1 MSKREFTKYPYHVDS
16 YKKHRITD
24 EELDFLQELQK
35 EMNTQH
41 TWAQAD
47 PRIWVIQEPVKKYL
61 DNIETDLRNDPDTVE
76 ILNQIADGAELY
88 IDDVHM
94 ATPQQLY
101 QAIQNIIKGDDL
113 GEKYQVELIHDYRVL
128 IHGRNDLGKIVWDAS
143 LDKIERNGM
152 LSIVE
157 WVMGYTIHHAELRYF
172 VKELYLHPG
181 IFFLTYRDGVNYLE
195 KYESK
200 YDKDVRLYA
209 MSPKDLF
216 TDCSPEIKKFNG
228 DIENRYQINIPLDK
242 DLLDYRS
249 SMKAAILV
257 IVEADNCT
265 EEDLYQ
271 NITSTHNQYA
281 NSKKDENTRRDVDK
295 LKTTDDYNWHSYG
308 YIDSYPVKY
317 RAEKSGE
324 IYMVLSCMDGNI
336 STVYHHP
343 DITYRKIQNGQDGK
357 FYDEDLKVAF
367 YKLQSEYYYH
377 LSKEIEFEV
386 ESEYF
391 QKTNNER
398 KGDVKQHAKNL

>member
-1 MSKREFTKYPYHVDS
+1 MIQDIEKIAERLLKNGLVTPMFISDCTNLSIPDIQVLDNLLRSDHYTKKDIDMLIDNIYKTKSHDIYKINPYHLMEYAENTGWIS
-16 YKKHRITD
+16 IKRKR
-24 EELDFLQELQK
+24 LDVAVFQK
-35 EMNTQH
+35 T
-41 TWAQAD
+41 
-47 PRIWVIQEPVKKYL
+47 VI
-61 DNIETDLRNDPDTVE
+61 
-76 ILNQIADGAELY
+76 
-88 IDDVHM
+88 
-94 ATPQQLY
+94 
-101 QAIQNIIKGDDL
+101 
-113 GEKYQVELIHDYRVL
+113 
-128 IHGRNDLGKIVWDAS
+128 
-143 LDKIERNGM
+143 
-152 LSIVE
+152 
-157 WVMGYTIHHAELRYF
+157 
-172 VKELYLHPG
+172 
-181 IFFLTYRDGVNYLE
+181 
-195 KYESK
+195 
-200 YDKDVRLYA
+200 
-209 MSPKDLF
+209 
-216 TDCSPEIKKFNG
+216 NG

-281 NSKKDENTRRDVDK
+281 NSKKGENTRRDVDK

-343 DITYRKIQNGQDGK
+343 GITYRKIQNGQDGK

>member
-1 MSKREFTKYPYHVDS
+1 MIQDIEKIAERLLKNGLVTPMFISDCTNLSIPDIQVLDNLLRSDHYTKKDIDMLIDNIYKTKSHDIDKINPYHLMEYAENTGWIS
-16 YKKHRITD
+16 IKRKR
-24 EELDFLQELQK
+24 LDVAVFQK
-35 EMNTQH
+35 T
-41 TWAQAD
+41 
-47 PRIWVIQEPVKKYL
+47 VI
-61 DNIETDLRNDPDTVE
+61 
-76 ILNQIADGAELY
+76 
-88 IDDVHM
+88 
-94 ATPQQLY
+94 
-101 QAIQNIIKGDDL
+101 
-113 GEKYQVELIHDYRVL
+113 
-128 IHGRNDLGKIVWDAS
+128 
-143 LDKIERNGM
+143 
-152 LSIVE
+152 
-157 WVMGYTIHHAELRYF
+157 
-172 VKELYLHPG
+172 
-181 IFFLTYRDGVNYLE
+181 
-195 KYESK
+195 
-200 YDKDVRLYA
+200 
-209 MSPKDLF
+209 
-216 TDCSPEIKKFNG
+216 NG

>member
-1 MSKREFTKYPYHVDS
+1 MIQDIEKIAERLLKNGLVTPMFISDYTNLSIPDIQVLDNLLRSDHYTKKDIDMLIDNIYKTKSHDIYKINPYHLMEYAENTGWIS
-16 YKKHRITD
+16 IKRKR
-24 EELDFLQELQK
+24 LDVAVFQK
-35 EMNTQH
+35 T
-41 TWAQAD
+41 
-47 PRIWVIQEPVKKYL
+47 VI
-61 DNIETDLRNDPDTVE
+61 
-76 ILNQIADGAELY
+76 
-88 IDDVHM
+88 
-94 ATPQQLY
+94 
-101 QAIQNIIKGDDL
+101 
-113 GEKYQVELIHDYRVL
+113 
-128 IHGRNDLGKIVWDAS
+128 
-143 LDKIERNGM
+143 
-152 LSIVE
+152 
-157 WVMGYTIHHAELRYF
+157 
-172 VKELYLHPG
+172 
-181 IFFLTYRDGVNYLE
+181 
-195 KYESK
+195 
-200 YDKDVRLYA
+200 
-209 MSPKDLF
+209 
-216 TDCSPEIKKFNG
+216 NG

-398 KGDVKQHAKNL
+398 KGDVKQYAKNL

>member
-1 MSKREFTKYPYHVDS
+1 MIQDIEKIAERLLKNGLVTPMFISDCTNLSIPDIQVLDNLLRSDHYTKKDIDMLIDNIYKTKSHDIYKINPYHLMEYAENTGWIS
-16 YKKHRITD
+16 IKRKR
-24 EELDFLQELQK
+24 LDVAVFQK
-35 EMNTQH
+35 T
-41 TWAQAD
+41 
-47 PRIWVIQEPVKKYL
+47 VI
-61 DNIETDLRNDPDTVE
+61 
-76 ILNQIADGAELY
+76 
-88 IDDVHM
+88 
-94 ATPQQLY
+94 
-101 QAIQNIIKGDDL
+101 
-113 GEKYQVELIHDYRVL
+113 
-128 IHGRNDLGKIVWDAS
+128 
-143 LDKIERNGM
+143 
-152 LSIVE
+152 
-157 WVMGYTIHHAELRYF
+157 
-172 VKELYLHPG
+172 
-181 IFFLTYRDGVNYLE
+181 
-195 KYESK
+195 
-200 YDKDVRLYA
+200 
-209 MSPKDLF
+209 
-216 TDCSPEIKKFNG
+216 NG

-317 RAEKSGE
+317 RAEKNGE

>member
-1 MSKREFTKYPYHVDS
+1 MIQDIEKIAERLLKNGLVTPMFISDCTNLSIPDIQVLDNLLRSDHYTKKDIDMLIDNIYKTKSHDIYKINPYHLMEYAENTGWIS
-16 YKKHRITD
+16 IKRKR
-24 EELDFLQELQK
+24 LDVAVFQK
-35 EMNTQH
+35 T
-41 TWAQAD
+41 
-47 PRIWVIQEPVKKYL
+47 VI
-61 DNIETDLRNDPDTVE
+61 
-76 ILNQIADGAELY
+76 
-88 IDDVHM
+88 
-94 ATPQQLY
+94 
-101 QAIQNIIKGDDL
+101 
-113 GEKYQVELIHDYRVL
+113 
-128 IHGRNDLGKIVWDAS
+128 
-143 LDKIERNGM
+143 
-152 LSIVE
+152 
-157 WVMGYTIHHAELRYF
+157 
-172 VKELYLHPG
+172 
-181 IFFLTYRDGVNYLE
+181 
-195 KYESK
+195 
-200 YDKDVRLYA
+200 
-209 MSPKDLF
+209 
-216 TDCSPEIKKFNG
+216 NG

-367 YKLQSEYYYH
+367 YKLQSEYYFH
-377 LSKEIEFEV
+377 LSKELEFEV

>member
-1 MSKREFTKYPYHVDS
+1 MIQDIEKIAERLLKNGLVTPMFISDCTNLSIPDIQVLDNLLRSDHYTKKDIDMLIDNIYKTKSHDIYKINPYHLMEYAENTGWIS
-16 YKKHRITD
+16 IKRKR
-24 EELDFLQELQK
+24 LDVAVFQK
-35 EMNTQH
+35 T
-41 TWAQAD
+41 
-47 PRIWVIQEPVKKYL
+47 VI
-61 DNIETDLRNDPDTVE
+61 
-76 ILNQIADGAELY
+76 
-88 IDDVHM
+88 
-94 ATPQQLY
+94 
-101 QAIQNIIKGDDL
+101 
-113 GEKYQVELIHDYRVL
+113 
-128 IHGRNDLGKIVWDAS
+128 
-143 LDKIERNGM
+143 
-152 LSIVE
+152 
-157 WVMGYTIHHAELRYF
+157 
-172 VKELYLHPG
+172 
-181 IFFLTYRDGVNYLE
+181 
-195 KYESK
+195 
-200 YDKDVRLYA
+200 
-209 MSPKDLF
+209 
-216 TDCSPEIKKFNG
+216 NG

-271 NITSTHNQYA
+271 NITSTHNQYS

>member
-1 MSKREFTKYPYHVDS
+1 MIQDIEKIAERLLKNGLVTPMFISDCTNLSIPDIQVLDNLLRSDHYTKKDIDMLIDNIYKTKSHDIYKINPYHLMEYAENTGWIS
-16 YKKHRITD
+16 IKRKR
-24 EELDFLQELQK
+24 LDVAVFQK
-35 EMNTQH
+35 T
-41 TWAQAD
+41 
-47 PRIWVIQEPVKKYL
+47 VI
-61 DNIETDLRNDPDTVE
+61 
-76 ILNQIADGAELY
+76 
-88 IDDVHM
+88 
-94 ATPQQLY
+94 
-101 QAIQNIIKGDDL
+101 
-113 GEKYQVELIHDYRVL
+113 
-128 IHGRNDLGKIVWDAS
+128 
-143 LDKIERNGM
+143 
-152 LSIVE
+152 
-157 WVMGYTIHHAELRYF
+157 
-172 VKELYLHPG
+172 
-181 IFFLTYRDGVNYLE
+181 
-195 KYESK
+195 
-200 YDKDVRLYA
+200 
-209 MSPKDLF
+209 
-216 TDCSPEIKKFNG
+216 NG

-398 KGDVKQHAKNL
+398 KGDVKQKQKEKDRKEKKK

>member
-1 MSKREFTKYPYHVDS
+1 MIQDIEKIAERLLKNGLVTPMFISDCTNLSIPDIQVLDNLLRSDHYTKKDIDMLIDNIYKTKSHDIYKINPYHLMEYAENTGWISIKRE
-16 YKKHRITD
+16 R
-24 EELDFLQELQK
+24 LDVAVFQK
-35 EMNTQH
+35 T
-41 TWAQAD
+41 
-47 PRIWVIQEPVKKYL
+47 VI
-61 DNIETDLRNDPDTVE
+61 
-76 ILNQIADGAELY
+76 
-88 IDDVHM
+88 
-94 ATPQQLY
+94 
-101 QAIQNIIKGDDL
+101 
-113 GEKYQVELIHDYRVL
+113 
-128 IHGRNDLGKIVWDAS
+128 
-143 LDKIERNGM
+143 
-152 LSIVE
+152 
-157 WVMGYTIHHAELRYF
+157 
-172 VKELYLHPG
+172 
-181 IFFLTYRDGVNYLE
+181 
-195 KYESK
+195 
-200 YDKDVRLYA
+200 
-209 MSPKDLF
+209 
-216 TDCSPEIKKFNG
+216 NG

>member
-1 MSKREFTKYPYHVDS
+1 MIQDIEKIAERLLKNGLVTQMFISDCTNLSIPDIQVLDNLLRSDHYTKKDIDMLIDNIYKTKSHDIYKINPYHLMEYAENTGWIS
-16 YKKHRITD
+16 IKRKR
-24 EELDFLQELQK
+24 LDVAVFQK
-35 EMNTQH
+35 T
-41 TWAQAD
+41 
-47 PRIWVIQEPVKKYL
+47 VI
-61 DNIETDLRNDPDTVE
+61 
-76 ILNQIADGAELY
+76 
-88 IDDVHM
+88 
-94 ATPQQLY
+94 
-101 QAIQNIIKGDDL
+101 
-113 GEKYQVELIHDYRVL
+113 
-128 IHGRNDLGKIVWDAS
+128 
-143 LDKIERNGM
+143 
-152 LSIVE
+152 
-157 WVMGYTIHHAELRYF
+157 
-172 VKELYLHPG
+172 
-181 IFFLTYRDGVNYLE
+181 
-195 KYESK
+195 
-200 YDKDVRLYA
+200 
-209 MSPKDLF
+209 
-216 TDCSPEIKKFNG
+216 NG

>member
-1 MSKREFTKYPYHVDS
+1 MIQDIEKIAERLLKNGLVTPMFISDCTNLSIPDIQVLDNLLRSDHYTKKDIDMLIDNIYKTKSHDIYKINPYHLMEYAENTGWIS
-16 YKKHRITD
+16 IKRKR
-24 EELDFLQELQK
+24 LDVAVFQK
-35 EMNTQH
+35 T
-41 TWAQAD
+41 
-47 PRIWVIQEPVKKYL
+47 VI
-61 DNIETDLRNDPDTVE
+61 
-76 ILNQIADGAELY
+76 
-88 IDDVHM
+88 
-94 ATPQQLY
+94 
-101 QAIQNIIKGDDL
+101 
-113 GEKYQVELIHDYRVL
+113 
-128 IHGRNDLGKIVWDAS
+128 
-143 LDKIERNGM
+143 
-152 LSIVE
+152 
-157 WVMGYTIHHAELRYF
+157 
-172 VKELYLHPG
+172 
-181 IFFLTYRDGVNYLE
+181 
-195 KYESK
+195 
-200 YDKDVRLYA
+200 
-209 MSPKDLF
+209 
-216 TDCSPEIKKFNG
+216 NG

-281 NSKKDENTRRDVDK
+281 NSKKDKNTRRDVDK

>member
-1 MSKREFTKYPYHVDS
+1 MIQDIEKIAERLLKNGLVTPMFISDCTNLSIPDIQVLDNLLRSDHYTKKDIDMLIDNIYKTKSHDIYKINPYHLMEYAENTGWIS
-16 YKKHRITD
+16 IKRKR
-24 EELDFLQELQK
+24 LDVAVFQK
-35 EMNTQH
+35 T
-41 TWAQAD
+41 
-47 PRIWVIQEPVKKYL
+47 VI
-61 DNIETDLRNDPDTVE
+61 
-76 ILNQIADGAELY
+76 
-88 IDDVHM
+88 
-94 ATPQQLY
+94 
-101 QAIQNIIKGDDL
+101 
-113 GEKYQVELIHDYRVL
+113 
-128 IHGRNDLGKIVWDAS
+128 
-143 LDKIERNGM
+143 
-152 LSIVE
+152 
-157 WVMGYTIHHAELRYF
+157 
-172 VKELYLHPG
+172 
-181 IFFLTYRDGVNYLE
+181 
-195 KYESK
+195 
-200 YDKDVRLYA
+200 
-209 MSPKDLF
+209 
-216 TDCSPEIKKFNG
+216 NG

-281 NSKKDENTRRDVDK
+281 NSKKGENTRRDVDK

-343 DITYRKIQNGQDGK
+343 DITYRKIQNGQDDK

>member
-1 MSKREFTKYPYHVDS
+1 MIQDIEKIAERLLKNGLVTPMFISDCTNLSIPDIQVLDNLLRSDHYTKKDIDMLIDNIYKTKSHDIYKINPYHLMEYAENTGWIS
-16 YKKHRITD
+16 IKRKR
-24 EELDFLQELQK
+24 LDVAVFQK
-35 EMNTQH
+35 T
-41 TWAQAD
+41 
-47 PRIWVIQEPVKKYL
+47 VI
-61 DNIETDLRNDPDTVE
+61 
-76 ILNQIADGAELY
+76 
-88 IDDVHM
+88 
-94 ATPQQLY
+94 
-101 QAIQNIIKGDDL
+101 
-113 GEKYQVELIHDYRVL
+113 
-128 IHGRNDLGKIVWDAS
+128 
-143 LDKIERNGM
+143 
-152 LSIVE
+152 
-157 WVMGYTIHHAELRYF
+157 
-172 VKELYLHPG
+172 
-181 IFFLTYRDGVNYLE
+181 
-195 KYESK
+195 
-200 YDKDVRLYA
+200 
-209 MSPKDLF
+209 
-216 TDCSPEIKKFNG
+216 NG

-281 NSKKDENTRRDVDK
+281 NSKKDEYTRRDVDK

>member
-1 MSKREFTKYPYHVDS
+1 MIQDIEKIAERLLKNGLVTPMFISDCTNLSIPDIQVLDNLLRSDHYTKKDIDMLIDNIYKTKSHDIYKINPYHLMEYAENTGWIS
-16 YKKHRITD
+16 IKRKR
-24 EELDFLQELQK
+24 LDVAVFQK
-35 EMNTQH
+35 T
-41 TWAQAD
+41 
-47 PRIWVIQEPVKKYL
+47 VI
-61 DNIETDLRNDPDTVE
+61 
-76 ILNQIADGAELY
+76 
-88 IDDVHM
+88 
-94 ATPQQLY
+94 
-101 QAIQNIIKGDDL
+101 
-113 GEKYQVELIHDYRVL
+113 
-128 IHGRNDLGKIVWDAS
+128 
-143 LDKIERNGM
+143 
-152 LSIVE
+152 
-157 WVMGYTIHHAELRYF
+157 
-172 VKELYLHPG
+172 
-181 IFFLTYRDGVNYLE
+181 
-195 KYESK
+195 
-200 YDKDVRLYA
+200 
-209 MSPKDLF
+209 
-216 TDCSPEIKKFNG
+216 NG

-271 NITSTHNQYA
+271 NITSSHNQYA

>member
-1 MSKREFTKYPYHVDS
+1 MIQDIEKIAERLLKNGLVTPMFISDCTNLSIPDIQVLDNLLRSDHYTKKDIDMLIDNIYKTKSHDIYKINPYHLME
-16 YKKHRITD
+16 YAENTGRISIKRKR
-24 EELDFLQELQK
+24 LDVAVFQK
-35 EMNTQH
+35 T
-41 TWAQAD
+41 
-47 PRIWVIQEPVKKYL
+47 VI
-61 DNIETDLRNDPDTVE
+61 
-76 ILNQIADGAELY
+76 
-88 IDDVHM
+88 
-94 ATPQQLY
+94 
-101 QAIQNIIKGDDL
+101 
-113 GEKYQVELIHDYRVL
+113 
-128 IHGRNDLGKIVWDAS
+128 
-143 LDKIERNGM
+143 
-152 LSIVE
+152 
-157 WVMGYTIHHAELRYF
+157 
-172 VKELYLHPG
+172 
-181 IFFLTYRDGVNYLE
+181 
-195 KYESK
+195 
-200 YDKDVRLYA
+200 
-209 MSPKDLF
+209 
-216 TDCSPEIKKFNG
+216 NG

-324 IYMVLSCMDGNI
+324 IYMVLSFMDGNI

>member
-1 MSKREFTKYPYHVDS
+1 MIQDIEKISERLLKNGLVTPMFISDCTNLSIPDIQVLDNLLRSDHYTKKDIDMLIDNIYKTKSHDIYKINPYHLMEYAENTGWIS
-16 YKKHRITD
+16 IKRKR
-24 EELDFLQELQK
+24 LDVAVFQK
-35 EMNTQH
+35 T
-41 TWAQAD
+41 
-47 PRIWVIQEPVKKYL
+47 VI
-61 DNIETDLRNDPDTVE
+61 
-76 ILNQIADGAELY
+76 
-88 IDDVHM
+88 
-94 ATPQQLY
+94 
-101 QAIQNIIKGDDL
+101 
-113 GEKYQVELIHDYRVL
+113 
-128 IHGRNDLGKIVWDAS
+128 
-143 LDKIERNGM
+143 
-152 LSIVE
+152 
-157 WVMGYTIHHAELRYF
+157 
-172 VKELYLHPG
+172 
-181 IFFLTYRDGVNYLE
+181 
-195 KYESK
+195 
-200 YDKDVRLYA
+200 
-209 MSPKDLF
+209 
-216 TDCSPEIKKFNG
+216 NG

-386 ESEYF
+386 ESEYL

>member
-1 MSKREFTKYPYHVDS
+1 MIQDIEKIAERLLKNGLVTPMFISDCTNLSIPDIQVLDNLLRSDHYTKKDIDMLIDNIYKTKSHDIYKINPYHLMEYAENTGWIS
-16 YKKHRITD
+16 IKRKR
-24 EELDFLQELQK
+24 LDVAVFQK
-35 EMNTQH
+35 T
-41 TWAQAD
+41 
-47 PRIWVIQEPVKKYL
+47 VI
-61 DNIETDLRNDPDTVE
+61 
-76 ILNQIADGAELY
+76 
-88 IDDVHM
+88 
-94 ATPQQLY
+94 
-101 QAIQNIIKGDDL
+101 
-113 GEKYQVELIHDYRVL
+113 
-128 IHGRNDLGKIVWDAS
+128 
-143 LDKIERNGM
+143 
-152 LSIVE
+152 
-157 WVMGYTIHHAELRYF
+157 
-172 VKELYLHPG
+172 
-181 IFFLTYRDGVNYLE
+181 
-195 KYESK
+195 
-200 YDKDVRLYA
+200 
-209 MSPKDLF
+209 
-216 TDCSPEIKKFNG
+216 NG

-271 NITSTHNQYA
+271 NITSTHNQYT

>member
-1 MSKREFTKYPYHVDS
+1 MIQDIEKIAERLLKNGLVTPMFISDCTNLSIPDIQVLDNLLRSDHYTRKDIDMLIDNIYKTKSHDIYKINPYHLMEYAENTGWIS
-16 YKKHRITD
+16 IKRKR
-24 EELDFLQELQK
+24 LDVAVFQK
-35 EMNTQH
+35 T
-41 TWAQAD
+41 
-47 PRIWVIQEPVKKYL
+47 VI
-61 DNIETDLRNDPDTVE
+61 
-76 ILNQIADGAELY
+76 
-88 IDDVHM
+88 
-94 ATPQQLY
+94 
-101 QAIQNIIKGDDL
+101 
-113 GEKYQVELIHDYRVL
+113 
-128 IHGRNDLGKIVWDAS
+128 
-143 LDKIERNGM
+143 
-152 LSIVE
+152 
-157 WVMGYTIHHAELRYF
+157 
-172 VKELYLHPG
+172 
-181 IFFLTYRDGVNYLE
+181 
-195 KYESK
+195 
-200 YDKDVRLYA
+200 
-209 MSPKDLF
+209 
-216 TDCSPEIKKFNG
+216 NG

-317 RAEKSGE
+317 REEKSGE

>member
-1 MSKREFTKYPYHVDS
+1 MIQDIEKIAERLLKIGLVTPMFISDCTNLSIPDIQVLDNLLRSDHYTKKDIDMLIDNIYKTKSHDIYKINPYHLMEYAENTGWIS
-16 YKKHRITD
+16 IKRKR
-24 EELDFLQELQK
+24 LDVAVFQK
-35 EMNTQH
+35 T
-41 TWAQAD
+41 
-47 PRIWVIQEPVKKYL
+47 VI
-61 DNIETDLRNDPDTVE
+61 
-76 ILNQIADGAELY
+76 
-88 IDDVHM
+88 
-94 ATPQQLY
+94 
-101 QAIQNIIKGDDL
+101 
-113 GEKYQVELIHDYRVL
+113 
-128 IHGRNDLGKIVWDAS
+128 
-143 LDKIERNGM
+143 
-152 LSIVE
+152 
-157 WVMGYTIHHAELRYF
+157 
-172 VKELYLHPG
+172 
-181 IFFLTYRDGVNYLE
+181 
-195 KYESK
+195 
-200 YDKDVRLYA
+200 
-209 MSPKDLF
+209 
-216 TDCSPEIKKFNG
+216 NG

>member
-1 MSKREFTKYPYHVDS
+1 MIQDIEKIAERLLKNGLVTPMFISDCTNLSIPDIQVLDNLLRSDHYTKKDIDMLIDNIYKTKSHDIYKINPYHLMEYAENTGWIS
-16 YKKHRITD
+16 IKRKR
-24 EELDFLQELQK
+24 LDVAVFQK
-35 EMNTQH
+35 T
-41 TWAQAD
+41 
-47 PRIWVIQEPVKKYL
+47 VI
-61 DNIETDLRNDPDTVE
+61 
-76 ILNQIADGAELY
+76 
-88 IDDVHM
+88 
-94 ATPQQLY
+94 
-101 QAIQNIIKGDDL
+101 
-113 GEKYQVELIHDYRVL
+113 
-128 IHGRNDLGKIVWDAS
+128 
-143 LDKIERNGM
+143 
-152 LSIVE
+152 
-157 WVMGYTIHHAELRYF
+157 
-172 VKELYLHPG
+172 
-181 IFFLTYRDGVNYLE
+181 
-195 KYESK
+195 
-200 YDKDVRLYA
+200 
-209 MSPKDLF
+209 
-216 TDCSPEIKKFNG
+216 NG

-367 YKLQSEYYYH
+367 FKLQSEYYYH

>member
-1 MSKREFTKYPYHVDS
+1 MIQDIEKIAERLLKNGLVTPMFISDCTNLSIPDIQVLDNLLRSDYYTKKDIDMLIDNIYKTKSHDIYKINPYHLMEYAENTGWIS
-16 YKKHRITD
+16 IKRKR
-24 EELDFLQELQK
+24 LDVAVFQK
-35 EMNTQH
+35 T
-41 TWAQAD
+41 
-47 PRIWVIQEPVKKYL
+47 VI
-61 DNIETDLRNDPDTVE
+61 
-76 ILNQIADGAELY
+76 
-88 IDDVHM
+88 
-94 ATPQQLY
+94 
-101 QAIQNIIKGDDL
+101 
-113 GEKYQVELIHDYRVL
+113 
-128 IHGRNDLGKIVWDAS
+128 
-143 LDKIERNGM
+143 
-152 LSIVE
+152 
-157 WVMGYTIHHAELRYF
+157 
-172 VKELYLHPG
+172 
-181 IFFLTYRDGVNYLE
+181 
-195 KYESK
+195 
-200 YDKDVRLYA
+200 
-209 MSPKDLF
+209 
-216 TDCSPEIKKFNG
+216 NG

>member
-1 MSKREFTKYPYHVDS
+1 MIQDIEKIAERVLKNGLVTPMFISDCTNLSIPDIQVLDNLLRSDHYTKKDIDMLIDNIYKTKSHDIYKINPYHLMEYAENTGWIS
-16 YKKHRITD
+16 IKRKR
-24 EELDFLQELQK
+24 LDVAVFQK
-35 EMNTQH
+35 T
-41 TWAQAD
+41 
-47 PRIWVIQEPVKKYL
+47 VI
-61 DNIETDLRNDPDTVE
+61 
-76 ILNQIADGAELY
+76 
-88 IDDVHM
+88 
-94 ATPQQLY
+94 
-101 QAIQNIIKGDDL
+101 
-113 GEKYQVELIHDYRVL
+113 
-128 IHGRNDLGKIVWDAS
+128 
-143 LDKIERNGM
+143 
-152 LSIVE
+152 
-157 WVMGYTIHHAELRYF
+157 
-172 VKELYLHPG
+172 
-181 IFFLTYRDGVNYLE
+181 
-195 KYESK
+195 
-200 YDKDVRLYA
+200 
-209 MSPKDLF
+209 
-216 TDCSPEIKKFNG
+216 NG

>member
-1 MSKREFTKYPYHVDS
+1 MIQDIEKIAERLLKNGLVTPMFISDCTNLSIPDIQVLDNLLRSDHYTKKDIDMLIDNIYKTKSHDIYKINPYHLMEYAENTGWIS
-16 YKKHRITD
+16 IKRKR
-24 EELDFLQELQK
+24 LDVAVFQK
-35 EMNTQH
+35 T
-41 TWAQAD
+41 
-47 PRIWVIQEPVKKYL
+47 VI
-61 DNIETDLRNDPDTVE
+61 
-76 ILNQIADGAELY
+76 
-88 IDDVHM
+88 
-94 ATPQQLY
+94 
-101 QAIQNIIKGDDL
+101 
-113 GEKYQVELIHDYRVL
+113 
-128 IHGRNDLGKIVWDAS
+128 
-143 LDKIERNGM
+143 
-152 LSIVE
+152 
-157 WVMGYTIHHAELRYF
+157 
-172 VKELYLHPG
+172 
-181 IFFLTYRDGVNYLE
+181 
-195 KYESK
+195 
-200 YDKDVRLYA
+200 
-209 MSPKDLF
+209 
-216 TDCSPEIKKFNG
+216 NG

-367 YKLQSEYYYH
+367 YKLQSEYYYY

>member
-1 MSKREFTKYPYHVDS
+1 MIQDIEKIAERLLKNGLVTPMFISDCTNLSIPDIQVLDNLLRSDHYTKKDIDMLIDNIYKTKSHDIYKINPYHLMEYAENTGWIS
-16 YKKHRITD
+16 IKRKR
-24 EELDFLQELQK
+24 LDVAVFQK
-35 EMNTQH
+35 T
-41 TWAQAD
+41 
-47 PRIWVIQEPVKKYL
+47 VI
-61 DNIETDLRNDPDTVE
+61 
-76 ILNQIADGAELY
+76 
-88 IDDVHM
+88 
-94 ATPQQLY
+94 
-101 QAIQNIIKGDDL
+101 
-113 GEKYQVELIHDYRVL
+113 
-128 IHGRNDLGKIVWDAS
+128 
-143 LDKIERNGM
+143 
-152 LSIVE
+152 
-157 WVMGYTIHHAELRYF
+157 
-172 VKELYLHPG
+172 
-181 IFFLTYRDGVNYLE
+181 
-195 KYESK
+195 
-200 YDKDVRLYA
+200 
-209 MSPKDLF
+209 
-216 TDCSPEIKKFNG
+216 NG

-317 RAEKSGE
+317 HAEKSGE

>member
-1 MSKREFTKYPYHVDS
+1 MIQDIEKIAERLLKNGLVTPMFISDCTNLSIPDIQVLDNLLRSDHYTKKDIDMLIDNIYKTKNHDIYKINPYHLMEYAENTGWIS
-16 YKKHRITD
+16 IKRKR
-24 EELDFLQELQK
+24 LDVAVFQK
-35 EMNTQH
+35 T
-41 TWAQAD
+41 
-47 PRIWVIQEPVKKYL
+47 VI
-61 DNIETDLRNDPDTVE
+61 
-76 ILNQIADGAELY
+76 
-88 IDDVHM
+88 
-94 ATPQQLY
+94 
-101 QAIQNIIKGDDL
+101 
-113 GEKYQVELIHDYRVL
+113 
-128 IHGRNDLGKIVWDAS
+128 
-143 LDKIERNGM
+143 
-152 LSIVE
+152 
-157 WVMGYTIHHAELRYF
+157 
-172 VKELYLHPG
+172 
-181 IFFLTYRDGVNYLE
+181 
-195 KYESK
+195 
-200 YDKDVRLYA
+200 
-209 MSPKDLF
+209 
-216 TDCSPEIKKFNG
+216 NG

>member
-1 MSKREFTKYPYHVDS
+1 MIQDIEKIAERLLKNGLVTPMFISDCTNLSIPDIQVLDNLLRSDHYTKKDIDMLIDNIYKTKSHDIYKINPYHLMEYAENTGWIS
-16 YKKHRITD
+16 IKRKR
-24 EELDFLQELQK
+24 LDVAVFQK
-35 EMNTQH
+35 T
-41 TWAQAD
+41 
-47 PRIWVIQEPVKKYL
+47 VI
-61 DNIETDLRNDPDTVE
+61 
-76 ILNQIADGAELY
+76 
-88 IDDVHM
+88 
-94 ATPQQLY
+94 
-101 QAIQNIIKGDDL
+101 
-113 GEKYQVELIHDYRVL
+113 
-128 IHGRNDLGKIVWDAS
+128 
-143 LDKIERNGM
+143 
-152 LSIVE
+152 
-157 WVMGYTIHHAELRYF
+157 
-172 VKELYLHPG
+172 
-181 IFFLTYRDGVNYLE
+181 
-195 KYESK
+195 
-200 YDKDVRLYA
+200 
-209 MSPKDLF
+209 
-216 TDCSPEIKKFNG
+216 NG
-228 DIENRYQINIPLDK
+228 DIENRYQINIHLDK

>member
-1 MSKREFTKYPYHVDS
+1 MIQDIEKIAERLLKNGLVTPMFISDCTNLSIPDIQVLDNLLRSDHYTKKDIDMLIDNIYKTKSHDIYKINPYHLVEYAENTGWIS
-16 YKKHRITD
+16 IKRKR
-24 EELDFLQELQK
+24 LDVAVFQK
-35 EMNTQH
+35 T
-41 TWAQAD
+41 
-47 PRIWVIQEPVKKYL
+47 VI
-61 DNIETDLRNDPDTVE
+61 
-76 ILNQIADGAELY
+76 
-88 IDDVHM
+88 
-94 ATPQQLY
+94 
-101 QAIQNIIKGDDL
+101 
-113 GEKYQVELIHDYRVL
+113 
-128 IHGRNDLGKIVWDAS
+128 
-143 LDKIERNGM
+143 
-152 LSIVE
+152 
-157 WVMGYTIHHAELRYF
+157 
-172 VKELYLHPG
+172 
-181 IFFLTYRDGVNYLE
+181 
-195 KYESK
+195 
-200 YDKDVRLYA
+200 
-209 MSPKDLF
+209 
-216 TDCSPEIKKFNG
+216 NG
-228 DIENRYQINIPLDK
+228 DIENRYQIDIPLDK

>member
-1 MSKREFTKYPYHVDS
+1 MIQDIEKIAERLLKNGLVTPMFISDCTNLSIPDIQVLDNLLRSDHYTKKDIDMLIDNIYKTKSHDIYKINPYHLMEYAENTGWIS
-16 YKKHRITD
+16 IKRKR
-24 EELDFLQELQK
+24 LDVAVFQK
-35 EMNTQH
+35 T
-41 TWAQAD
+41 
-47 PRIWVIQEPVKKYL
+47 VI
-61 DNIETDLRNDPDTVE
+61 
-76 ILNQIADGAELY
+76 
-88 IDDVHM
+88 
-94 ATPQQLY
+94 
-101 QAIQNIIKGDDL
+101 
-113 GEKYQVELIHDYRVL
+113 
-128 IHGRNDLGKIVWDAS
+128 
-143 LDKIERNGM
+143 
-152 LSIVE
+152 
-157 WVMGYTIHHAELRYF
+157 
-172 VKELYLHPG
+172 
-181 IFFLTYRDGVNYLE
+181 
-195 KYESK
+195 
-200 YDKDVRLYA
+200 
-209 MSPKDLF
+209 
-216 TDCSPEIKKFNG
+216 NG

-336 STVYHHP
+336 STVYHHT
-343 DITYRKIQNGQDGK
+343 DITYLKIQNGQDGK

>member
-1 MSKREFTKYPYHVDS
+1 MIQDIEKIAERLLKNGLVTLMFISDCTNLSIPDIQVLDNLLRSDHYTKKDIDMLIDNIYKTKSHDIYKINPYHLMEYAENTGWIS
-16 YKKHRITD
+16 IKRKR
-24 EELDFLQELQK
+24 LDVAVFQK
-35 EMNTQH
+35 T
-41 TWAQAD
+41 
-47 PRIWVIQEPVKKYL
+47 VI
-61 DNIETDLRNDPDTVE
+61 
-76 ILNQIADGAELY
+76 
-88 IDDVHM
+88 
-94 ATPQQLY
+94 
-101 QAIQNIIKGDDL
+101 
-113 GEKYQVELIHDYRVL
+113 
-128 IHGRNDLGKIVWDAS
+128 
-143 LDKIERNGM
+143 
-152 LSIVE
+152 
-157 WVMGYTIHHAELRYF
+157 
-172 VKELYLHPG
+172 
-181 IFFLTYRDGVNYLE
+181 
-195 KYESK
+195 
-200 YDKDVRLYA
+200 
-209 MSPKDLF
+209 
-216 TDCSPEIKKFNG
+216 NG

-398 KGDVKQHAKNL
+398 KEDVKQHAKNL

>member
-1 MSKREFTKYPYHVDS
+1 MIQDIEKIAERLLKNGLVTPMFISDCTNLSIPDIQVLDNLLRSDHYTKKDIDMLIDNIYKTKSHDIYKINPYHLMEYAENTGWIS
-16 YKKHRITD
+16 IKRKR
-24 EELDFLQELQK
+24 LDVAVFQK
-35 EMNTQH
+35 T
-41 TWAQAD
+41 
-47 PRIWVIQEPVKKYL
+47 VI
-61 DNIETDLRNDPDTVE
+61 
-76 ILNQIADGAELY
+76 
-88 IDDVHM
+88 
-94 ATPQQLY
+94 
-101 QAIQNIIKGDDL
+101 
-113 GEKYQVELIHDYRVL
+113 
-128 IHGRNDLGKIVWDAS
+128 
-143 LDKIERNGM
+143 
-152 LSIVE
+152 
-157 WVMGYTIHHAELRYF
+157 
-172 VKELYLHPG
+172 
-181 IFFLTYRDGVNYLE
+181 
-195 KYESK
+195 
-200 YDKDVRLYA
+200 
-209 MSPKDLF
+209 
-216 TDCSPEIKKFNG
+216 NG

-281 NSKKDENTRRDVDK
+281 NSKKNENTRRDVDK

>member
-1 MSKREFTKYPYHVDS
+1 MIQDIEKIAERLLKNGLVTPMFISDCTNLSIPDIKVLDNLLRSDHYTKKDIDMLIDNIYKTKSHDIYKINPYHLMEYAENTGWIS
-16 YKKHRITD
+16 IKRKR
-24 EELDFLQELQK
+24 LDVAVFQK
-35 EMNTQH
+35 T
-41 TWAQAD
+41 
-47 PRIWVIQEPVKKYL
+47 VI
-61 DNIETDLRNDPDTVE
+61 
-76 ILNQIADGAELY
+76 
-88 IDDVHM
+88 
-94 ATPQQLY
+94 
-101 QAIQNIIKGDDL
+101 
-113 GEKYQVELIHDYRVL
+113 
-128 IHGRNDLGKIVWDAS
+128 
-143 LDKIERNGM
+143 
-152 LSIVE
+152 
-157 WVMGYTIHHAELRYF
+157 
-172 VKELYLHPG
+172 
-181 IFFLTYRDGVNYLE
+181 
-195 KYESK
+195 
-200 YDKDVRLYA
+200 
-209 MSPKDLF
+209 
-216 TDCSPEIKKFNG
+216 NG

>member
-1 MSKREFTKYPYHVDS
+1 MIQDIEKIAERLLKNGLVTPMFISDCINLSIPDIQVLDNLLRSDHYTKKDIDMLIDNIYKTKSHDIYKINPYHLMEYAENTGWIS
-16 YKKHRITD
+16 IKRKR
-24 EELDFLQELQK
+24 LDVAVFQK
-35 EMNTQH
+35 T
-41 TWAQAD
+41 
-47 PRIWVIQEPVKKYL
+47 VI
-61 DNIETDLRNDPDTVE
+61 
-76 ILNQIADGAELY
+76 
-88 IDDVHM
+88 
-94 ATPQQLY
+94 
-101 QAIQNIIKGDDL
+101 
-113 GEKYQVELIHDYRVL
+113 
-128 IHGRNDLGKIVWDAS
+128 
-143 LDKIERNGM
+143 
-152 LSIVE
+152 
-157 WVMGYTIHHAELRYF
+157 
-172 VKELYLHPG
+172 
-181 IFFLTYRDGVNYLE
+181 
-195 KYESK
+195 
-200 YDKDVRLYA
+200 
-209 MSPKDLF
+209 
-216 TDCSPEIKKFNG
+216 NG

-398 KGDVKQHAKNL
+398 KGDVKQYAKNL

>member
-1 MSKREFTKYPYHVDS
+1 MIQDIEKIAERLLKNGLVTPMFISDCTNLSIPDIQVLDNLLRSDHYTKKDIDMLIDNIYKTKSHDIYKINPYHLMEYAENTGWIS
-16 YKKHRITD
+16 IKRKR
-24 EELDFLQELQK
+24 LDVAVFQK
-35 EMNTQH
+35 T
-41 TWAQAD
+41 
-47 PRIWVIQEPVKKYL
+47 VI
-61 DNIETDLRNDPDTVE
+61 
-76 ILNQIADGAELY
+76 
-88 IDDVHM
+88 
-94 ATPQQLY
+94 
-101 QAIQNIIKGDDL
+101 
-113 GEKYQVELIHDYRVL
+113 
-128 IHGRNDLGKIVWDAS
+128 
-143 LDKIERNGM
+143 
-152 LSIVE
+152 
-157 WVMGYTIHHAELRYF
+157 
-172 VKELYLHPG
+172 
-181 IFFLTYRDGVNYLE
+181 
-195 KYESK
+195 
-200 YDKDVRLYA
+200 
-209 MSPKDLF
+209 
-216 TDCSPEIKKFNG
+216 NG

-249 SMKAAILV
+249 SLQAAILV
-257 IVEADNCT
+257 IVKADNCT

-271 NITSTHNQYA
+271 NISSTHNQYA
-281 NSKKDENTRRDVDK
+281 NSKKDENTRRDADK

-343 DITYRKIQNGQDGK
+343 DIYRKIQNGQDGK

-391 QKTNNER
+391 QKRNNER

>member
-1 MSKREFTKYPYHVDS
+1 M
-16 YKKHRITD
+16 
-24 EELDFLQELQK
+24 
-35 EMNTQH
+35 
-41 TWAQAD
+41 
-47 PRIWVIQEPVKKYL
+47 IQDIEKIAERLLKNGLVTPMFISDCTNLSIPDIQVL
-61 DNIETDLRNDPDTVE
+61 DNLLRSDHYTKKDIDMLIDNIYKTKSHDIYKINPYYLMEYAENTGWISIKRKRLDVAVFQKTV
-76 ILNQIADGAELY
+76 I
-88 IDDVHM
+88 
-94 ATPQQLY
+94 
-101 QAIQNIIKGDDL
+101 
-113 GEKYQVELIHDYRVL
+113 
-128 IHGRNDLGKIVWDAS
+128 
-143 LDKIERNGM
+143 
-152 LSIVE
+152 
-157 WVMGYTIHHAELRYF
+157 
-172 VKELYLHPG
+172 
-181 IFFLTYRDGVNYLE
+181 
-195 KYESK
+195 
-200 YDKDVRLYA
+200 
-209 MSPKDLF
+209 
-216 TDCSPEIKKFNG
+216 NG

-324 IYMVLSCMDGNI
+324 IYMVLSCMNGNI